1 MENKGR
7 FQEGVSGNPKGR
19 PKAGQAV
26 TDILR
31 EYLEGFD
38 DEGKVLRKHRLVEEL
53 YRRAVGRKETDKEGK
68 EVHVEGSDEIIKY
81 LINRID
87 GMPRQAVD
95 LDALLEGE
103 DALTVILEP
112 GMKKDEVQALPKA
125 S

>member
-7 FQEGVSGNPKGR
+7 FQDGISGNPKGR
-19 PKAGQAV
+19 PKLGQAI

-38 DEGKVLRKHRLVEEL
+38 DEEKVIRKHRLIEEL
-53 YRRAVGRKETDKEGK
+53 YRRAVGKTEKDKDGK
-68 EVHVEGSDEIIKY
+68 EKKVEGSDEILKY
-81 LINRID
+81 LINRLD

-95 LDALLEGE
+95 LDALLEAE
-103 DALTVILEP
+103 DSLTVILEP
-112 GMKKDEVQALPKA
+112 GMKQDGVPATPKA

>member
-7 FQEGVSGNPKGR
+7 FQDGVSGNPKGR
-19 PKAGQAV
+19 PKLGQAI
-26 TDILR
+26 TDIIR
-31 EYLEGFD
+31 DYLEGFD

-53 YRRAVGRKETDKEGK
+53 YRRAVGRKETDKDGK
-68 EVHVEGSDEIIKY
+68 ETWVEGSDEIMKY

-95 LDALLEGE
+95 LDAILEGE

-112 GMKKDEVQALPKA
+112 GMKQDGVQALPKT